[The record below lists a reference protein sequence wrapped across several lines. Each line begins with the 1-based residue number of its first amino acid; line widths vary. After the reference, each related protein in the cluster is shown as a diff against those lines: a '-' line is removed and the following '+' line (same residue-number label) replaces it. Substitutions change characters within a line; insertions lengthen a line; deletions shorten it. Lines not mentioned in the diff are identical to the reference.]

1 MNAAENWFTFFREWP
16 ESLPRSGV
24 MLSNLNEAMPFRNFW
39 LKGEM
44 LLLERTVP
52 DAMGGRF
59 LLVGFDIINS
69 VKFTVPLTGEAISA
83 AGFAESESHELQASC
98 L

>member
-1 MNAAENWFTFFREWP
+1 MTAERCGQILALIRARKHGAP
-16 ESLPRSGV
+16 LPGSIEQQEGD
-24 MLSNLNEAMPFRNFW
+24 M
-39 LKGEM
+39 
-44 LLLERTVP
+44 P